1 VSGMTVEELTGV
13 RDGVTPPDERQPPGF
28 PEVVEAFNEIS
39 GAITEHVALDSLLHI
54 VALRICELLEVR
66 RCSVYLMDERTGL
79 FRGQVGHADR
89 NIDAAIK
96 GLTAGIEADGF
107 TREILTTK
115 RPVLIV
121 NAQSDPRPVRST
133 MLEWNV
139 LTMLGVPMVRK
150 GKVVGLLFL
159 DNEDAPHEYSES
171 EQQLC
176 GTFANLAAIAISHAQ
191 LTTELRSSLQTVER
205 QNKLLRTAAAIEDRF
220 SSLVLKGA
228 NLHEITEAVAE
239 LTGKP
244 TMVVDAGM
252 RPLAT
257 AGNDDGAGAVLDAL
271 LSRIR
276 HDAGLVQA
284 IAGVQSRRPS
294 VIDSAGGSK
303 LAKRMMAVSIMV
315 GQDAWGYLV
324 VVEQGGW
331 FNAHDRIV
339 IRRAGTIVA
348 LEMSA
353 ERRAAGAEMR
363 AQETLAR
370 DLIVG
375 TDDPSSLQRRA
386 HFHGLHLNSPHAVM
400 LFATAK
406 GHKPINPNRVFKAL
420 GATHPECNPLVVGV
434 EDGVAAV
441 IELAAPE
448 GENERSEEAKRIAAD
463 ALTALAARAAT
474 SVAISGVCDDPE
486 QYPACYREAQQVSRC
501 ISVFCP
507 PDSFRVLASADI
519 GAARLLLSGTSKE
532 DAERF
537 ARDTLG
543 ELLDPSMKDLLAT
556 LQIFF
561 SASRSVRRSAELLH
575 VHENT
580 IRYRLGRIR
589 EVTHL
594 DVGGNADDQLTL
606 QLGLLI
612 LRLVGRI
619 GDEELPIPGQAAAPE
634 DSSEAIRSSE

>member
-1 VSGMTVEELTGV
+1 MAVDELVGSPE
-13 RDGVTPPDERQPPGF
+13 GVTGGRRPAGF

-54 VALRICELLEVR
+54 VAMRICELLDVR
-66 RCSVYLMDERTGL
+66 RCSVYLRDERTGL

-139 LTMLGVPMVRK
+139 QTMLGVPMVRK
-150 GKVVGLLFL
+150 GQVVGLLFL
-159 DNEDAPHEYSES
+159 DNEDQPHDYSES
-171 EQQLC
+171 EQSLC

-191 LTTELRSSLQTVER
+191 LTSELRTSLQTVER
-205 QNKLLRTAAAIEDRF
+205 QNKLLRTAAAIEERLAT
-220 SSLVLKGA
+220 LVLKGA

-244 TMVVDAGM
+244 TMVIDAGM

-257 AGNDDGAGAVLDAL
+257 APNDDDGGAVLDRVLA
-271 LSRIR
+271 RMR
-276 HDAGLVQA
+276 HEPELAAMITKIEGRNA
-284 IAGVQSRRPS
+284 A
-294 VIDSAGGSK
+294 VIDAAGRTK
-303 LAKRMMAVSIMV
+303 LAKRMMAAPIMV
-315 GQDAWGYLV
+315 GNDAWGYLV
-324 VVEQGGW
+324 VIEQGGW

-339 IRRAGTIVA
+339 TRRAGTIVA

-353 ERRAAGAEMR
+353 ERRAADAEMR

-375 TDDPSSLQRRA
+375 TDDPASLLRRA
-386 HFHGLHLNSPHAVM
+386 NFHGLHLTAPHAVM
-400 LFATAK
+400 LFATGENRAPLPS
-406 GHKPINPNRVFKAL
+406 GRVFKAL
-420 GATHPECNPLVVGV
+420 QEHHPEANPLVVGV

-441 IELAAPE
+441 IELASHD
-448 GENERSEEAKRIAAD
+448 GEKGIDEAKSIAAD
-463 ALTALAARAAT
+463 ALTALGAKEVA
-474 SVAISGVCDDPE
+474 SVAISGICDE
-486 QYPACYREAQQVSRC
+486 ATQYPSSFREAQQVSRC

-507 PDSFRVLASADI
+507 PDAYRVLASADI

-543 ELLDPSMKDLLAT
+543 ELLDPGMEDLLAT
-556 LQIFF
+556 VQMFF
-561 SASRSVRRSAELLH
+561 AASRSVRRSAELLS

-594 DVGGNADDQLTL
+594 DVAADADDQLTL

-619 GDEELPIPGQAAAPE
+619 SDGDLVGAAQATAPE
-634 DSSEAIRSSE
+634 ESSESIRSSG

>member
-1 VSGMTVEELTGV
+1 MAVERIADAYDASGEAS
-13 RDGVTPPDERQPPGF
+13 PAAGF

-39 GAITEHVALDSLLHI
+39 GAITEHVALDSLLHV
-54 VALRICELLEVR
+54 VALRICELLDVR

-139 LTMLGVPMVRK
+139 QTMLGVPMVRK

-159 DNEDAPHEYSES
+159 DNEEEPHDYSEG

-176 GTFANLAAIAISHAQ
+176 STFANLAAIAISHAQ
-191 LTTELRSSLQTVER
+191 LTAQLRSSLETVER
-205 QNKLLRTAAAIEDRF
+205 QNTLLRTAAAIEDRLAT
-220 SSLVLKGA
+220 LVLKGA
-228 NLHEITEAVAE
+228 NLHEVTDAVAE

-244 TMVVDAGM
+244 TMVVDTGM
-252 RPLAT
+252 RPLAS
-257 AGNDDGAGAVLDAL
+257 AGNDSGGNAYLDQLLARMRRDGALAAE
-271 LSRIR
+271 
-276 HDAGLVQA
+276 
-284 IAGVQSRRPS
+284 IAKVEGRSPQ
-294 VIDSAGGSK
+294 VIDTAGGGK
-303 LAKRMMAVSIMV
+303 LPKRMIAMPVVV
-315 GQDAWGYLV
+315 GSDVWGYLV

-331 FNAHDRIV
+331 FNAQDRIV
-339 IRRAGTIVA
+339 ARRAGTIIA

-353 ERRAAGAEMR
+353 ERRAADAEMR

-375 TDDPSSLQRRA
+375 TDDPASLQRRA
-386 HFHGLHLNSPHAVM
+386 HFHGLHLNEPHVVM
-400 LFATAK
+400 LFA
-406 GHKPINPNRVFKAL
+406 GGERQKAL
-420 GATHPECNPLVVGV
+420 SSGRVLKALRATHPESNPLVVGV

-441 IELAAPE
+441 IELSGADAEPA
-448 GENERSEEAKRIAAD
+448 GIDEAKKIAAD
-463 ALTALAARAAT
+463 ALATLSPKGTA
-474 SVAISGVCDDPE
+474 SVAISGVCDEPG
-486 QYPACYREAQQVSRC
+486 QYPTSYREAQQVSRC

-519 GAARLLLSGTSKE
+519 GAARLLLSGTSKD

-543 ELLDPSMKDLLAT
+543 ELLDPGQEDLLAT
-556 LQIFF
+556 AQMFF
-561 SASRSVRRSAELLH
+561 AASRSVRRSAELLG

-580 IRYRLGRIR
+580 IRYRLGRIH
-589 EVTHL
+589 ELTHL
-594 DVGGNADDQLTL
+594 DVGADADDQLTL

-619 GDEELPIPGQAAAPE
+619 GADDLPTLVAQAQP
-634 DSSEAIRSSE
+634 DSPSES

>member
-1 VSGMTVEELTGV
+1 MAVDAIVAEH
-13 RDGVTPPDERQPPGF
+13 DAVTPGRRPAGF

-39 GAITEHVALDSLLHI
+39 GAITEHVALDALLHI
-54 VALRICELLEVR
+54 VAMRICELLDVR

-107 TREILTTK
+107 TREILSTK

-139 LTMLGVPMVRK
+139 QTMLGVPMVRK
-150 GKVVGLLFL
+150 GQVIGLLFL
-159 DNEDAPHEYSES
+159 DNEDEPHDYSEE
-171 EQQLC
+171 EQSLC

-191 LTTELRSSLQTVER
+191 LTAELRTSLQTVER
-205 QNKLLRTAAAIEDRF
+205 QNKLLRTAAAIEERLAT
-220 SSLVLKGA
+220 LVLKGA

-239 LTGKP
+239 LTRKP

-257 AGNDDGAGAVLDAL
+257 AGNDDEGGVVLDRL
-271 LSRIR
+271 LSRMR
-276 HDAGLVQA
+276 REPDLVASITKLQGRNPA
-284 IAGVQSRRPS
+284 
-294 VIDSAGGSK
+294 VIDAVGRHK
-303 LAKRMMAVSIMV
+303 VAKRMMAAPIVV
-315 GQDAWGYLV
+315 GTDAWGYLMLI
-324 VVEQGGW
+324 EHGGW

-339 IRRAGTIVA
+339 ARRAGTIVA

-353 ERRAAGAEMR
+353 ERRAADAEMR

-375 TDDPSSLQRRA
+375 TDDPASLLRRA
-386 HFHGLHLNSPHAVM
+386 HFHGLHLTAPHVVM
-400 LFATAK
+400 LFAT
-406 GHKPINPNRVFKAL
+406 GERQKPLSPNRVFKAL
-420 GATHPECNPLVVGV
+420 REAHPDRNPLVVGV
-434 EDGVAAV
+434 EEGVAAV
-441 IELAAPE
+441 IELASAE
-448 GENERSEEAKRIAAD
+448 GEADGIEEAKAIAAG
-463 ALTALAARAAT
+463 ALAALSAKGMT
-474 SVAISGVCDDPE
+474 SAAISGICNE
-486 QYPACYREAQQVSRC
+486 ATQYQSSFREAQQVSRC

-507 PDSFRVLASADI
+507 PDSYRVLASADI
-519 GAARLLLSGTSKE
+519 GAARLLLSGTSKD

-543 ELLDPSMKDLLAT
+543 ELLDPGMDDLLAT
-556 LQIFF
+556 VQMFF
-561 SASRSVRRSAELLH
+561 ATSRSVRRSAELLA

-580 IRYRLGRIR
+580 IRYRLGRIH
-589 EVTHL
+589 EITHL
-594 DVGGNADDQLTL
+594 DVAADADDQLTL
-606 QLGLLI
+606 QLALLI

-619 GDEELPIPGQAAAPE
+619 GDEELVGAAQAAAPE
-634 DSSEAIRSSE
+634 ESSESTRSAE

>member
-1 VSGMTVEELTGV
+1 MAVDELV
-13 RDGVTPPDERQPPGF
+13 KDDVTRQAAGF

-39 GAITEHVALDSLLHI
+39 GAITEHVALDTLLHI
-54 VALRICELLEVR
+54 VGKRICELLDVR

-139 LTMLGVPMVRK
+139 HSMLGVPMVRK

-159 DNEDAPHEYSES
+159 DNEDEPHSYSDE
-171 EQQLC
+171 EQSLC

-191 LTTELRSSLQTVER
+191 LTSELRASLQTVER
-205 QNKLLRTAAAIEDRF
+205 QNKLLRTAAAIEERLAT
-220 SSLVLKGA
+220 LVLKGA

-257 AGNDDGAGAVLDAL
+257 AGNDDGGATLDRV
-271 LSRIR
+271 LSRMRRDPDLVGAITKIQGR
-276 HDAGLVQA
+276 NPAMIDA
-284 IAGVQSRRPS
+284 AGR
-294 VIDSAGGSK
+294 DK
-303 LAKRMMAVSIMV
+303 LAKRMMAAPIMV
-315 GQDAWGYLV
+315 GSDAWGYLV
-324 VVEQGGW
+324 VIEQGGW

-339 IRRAGTIVA
+339 ARRAGTIIA

-353 ERRAAGAEMR
+353 ERRAADAEMR

-370 DLIVG
+370 DLIIG
-375 TDDPSSLQRRA
+375 TDDPASLLRRA
-386 HFHGLHLNSPHAVM
+386 HFHGLHLKAPHVVM
-400 LFATAK
+400 LFAT
-406 GHKPINPNRVFKAL
+406 GERQKPLNSNRVFNAL
-420 GATHPECNPLVVGV
+420 READPEHNPLVVGV

-441 IELAAPE
+441 IELSGAGNEAALI
-448 GENERSEEAKRIAAD
+448 EEAKAIAAD
-463 ALTALAARAAT
+463 ALAALAAKGVAT
-474 SVAISGVCDDPE
+474 VAISGICSE
-486 QYPACYREAQQVSRC
+486 TAQYPASFREAQQVSRC

-507 PDSFRVLASADI
+507 PDSYRVLSSADI

-532 DAERF
+532 EAERF

-543 ELLDPSMKDLLAT
+543 DLLEPEMKDLLAT
-556 LQIFF
+556 VQIFF
-561 SASRSVRRSAELLH
+561 AVSRSVRRSAELLD

-594 DVGGNADDQLTL
+594 DVAGDADDQLTL

-619 GDEELPIPGQAAAPE
+619 GDEGVVGMAQAAAPE
-634 DSSEAIRSSE
+634 EKSAEIRSSE

>member
-1 VSGMTVEELTGV
+1 MTVDELVDDEVTTG
-13 RDGVTPPDERQPPGF
+13 RQAVGF

-39 GAITEHVALDSLLHI
+39 GAISEHVALDALLHI
-54 VALRICELLEVR
+54 VAMRICELLDVR

-133 MLEWNV
+133 MLEWKV
-139 LTMLGVPMVRK
+139 QTMLGVPMVRK
-150 GKVVGLLFL
+150 GKVIGLLFL
-159 DNEDAPHEYSES
+159 DNEDQPHQYSEQ

-191 LTTELRSSLQTVER
+191 LTAELRSSLETVGR
-205 QNKLLRTAAAIEDRF
+205 QNKLLRMAAAIEDRF

-228 NLHEITEAVAE
+228 NLHEITDAVAE

-244 TMVVDAGM
+244 TVIVDAGM

-257 AGNDDGAGAVLDAL
+257 AGSGEVLDAL
-271 LSRIR
+271 LSRMR
-276 HDAGLVQA
+276 TDAGVVGA
-284 IAGVQSRRPS
+284 ITAVQSRRPS
-294 VIDSAGGSK
+294 VVDSAGGSK
-303 LAKRMMAVSIMV
+303 LAKRLMAASIMV
-315 GQDAWGYLV
+315 GSDAWGYLV
-324 VVEQGGW
+324 VVEHGGW

-339 IRRAGTIVA
+339 IRRAGTIIA

-353 ERRAAGAEMR
+353 ERRAADAEMR

-375 TDDPSSLQRRA
+375 TDDPASLVRRA
-386 HFHGLHLNSPHAVM
+386 HFHGLHLTAPHVVM
-400 LFATAK
+400 LFAAGPRQK
-406 GHKPINPNRVFKAL
+406 ALISGRVFKVL
-420 GATHPECNPLVVGV
+420 QEKFPERNPLVVGV

-441 IELAAPE
+441 IELPPGD
-448 GENERSEEAKRIAAD
+448 GEPAGIEVAKKIAAD
-463 ALTALAARAAT
+463 ALAGLGAKGAA
-474 SVAISGVCDDPE
+474 SVAISGICDDAS
-486 QYPACYREAQQVSRC
+486 QYPGSYREAVQVSRC

-507 PDSFRVLASADI
+507 PDSYRVLASSDV

-543 ELLDPSMKDLLAT
+543 ELLYPGMEDLLAT
-556 LQIFF
+556 VQMFF
-561 SASRSVRRSAELLH
+561 AASRSVRRSAELLH

-589 EVTHL
+589 EITHL
-594 DVGGNADDQLTL
+594 DVGGDADDQLTL

-612 LRLVGRI
+612 LRLVGKI
-619 GDEELPIPGQAAAPE
+619 GDEEIVEATSQAAEPE
-634 DSSEAIRSSE
+634 ASSASIRSEE

>member
-1 VSGMTVEELTGV
+1 MTVEELTGI

-39 GAITEHVALDSLLHI
+39 GAISEHVALDSLLHI

-139 LTMLGVPMVRK
+139 QAMLGVPMVRK

-159 DNEDAPHEYSES
+159 DNEDAPHEYSDS

-191 LTTELRSSLQTVER
+191 LTAELRSSLQTVER

-244 TMVVDAGM
+244 TVVLDAGM

-257 AGNDDGAGAVLDAL
+257 AGRADGAGAVLDAL

-276 HDAGLVQA
+276 HDASLVQA

-303 LAKRMMAVSIMV
+303 LAKRMMAASIMV

-353 ERRAAGAEMR
+353 ERRAADAEMR

-375 TDDPSSLQRRA
+375 TDDPASLQRRA
-386 HFHGLHLNSPHAVM
+386 HFHGLHLNSPHVVM
-400 LFATAK
+400 LFATAE
-406 GHKPINPNRVFKAL
+406 GHKPIASSRVFKAL
-420 GATHPECNPLVVGV
+420 GATHPEANPLVVGV

-441 IELAAPE
+441 IELSTPE
-448 GENERSEEAKRIAAD
+448 GDNERSEEAKRIAAE
-463 ALTALAARAAT
+463 ALTALAGRAAT
-474 SVAISGVCDDPE
+474 TVAISGVCDDAE
-486 QYPACYREAQQVSRC
+486 QYPGCYREAQQVSRC

-543 ELLDPSMKDLLAT
+543 ELVDPTMKDLLAT

-561 SASRSVRRSAELLH
+561 ATSRSVRRSAELLN

-594 DVGGNADDQLTL
+594 DVAANADDQLTL

-619 GDEELPIPGQAAAPE
+619 GDEGLPIPGQAAAPE
-634 DSSEAIRSSE
+634 ESSEAIRSSE

>member
-1 VSGMTVEELTGV
+1 MAVDELVGRSDKV
-13 RDGVTPPDERQPPGF
+13 KGGRRPAGF

-39 GAITEHVALDSLLHI
+39 GAITEHVALDALLHI
-54 VALRICELLEVR
+54 VAMRICELLDVR
-66 RCSVYLMDERTGL
+66 RCSVYLRDERTGL

-139 LTMLGVPMVRK
+139 QTMLGVPMVRK
-150 GKVVGLLFL
+150 GQVVGLLFL
-159 DNEDAPHEYSES
+159 DNEDQPHDYSEN
-171 EQQLC
+171 EQSLC

-191 LTTELRSSLQTVER
+191 LTSELRTSLQTVER
-205 QNKLLRTAAAIEDRF
+205 QNKLLRTAAAIEERLAT
-220 SSLVLKGA
+220 LVLKGA

-257 AGNDDGAGAVLDAL
+257 AGNDADGGAVLDRVLA
-271 LSRIR
+271 RMR
-276 HDAGLVQA
+276 HEPDL
-284 IAGVQSRRPS
+284 AGVITKIQGRNPA
-294 VIDSAGGSK
+294 VIDAAGRTK
-303 LAKRMMAVSIMV
+303 LAKRMMAAPIMV
-315 GQDAWGYLV
+315 GSDAWGYLV
-324 VVEQGGW
+324 VIEQGGW

-339 IRRAGTIVA
+339 ARRAGTIVA

-353 ERRAAGAEMR
+353 ERRAADAEMR

-375 TDDPSSLQRRA
+375 TDDPASLLRRA
-386 HFHGLHLNSPHAVM
+386 HFHGLHLTAPHAVM
-400 LFATAK
+400 LFATGEKRAPLPS
-406 GHKPINPNRVFKAL
+406 GRVFKAL
-420 GATHPECNPLVVGV
+420 QENHPEANPLVVGV

-441 IELAAPE
+441 IELASRD
-448 GENERSEEAKRIAAD
+448 GEKGIDEAKAIAAD
-463 ALTALAARAAT
+463 ALTALGAKEVA
-474 SVAISGVCDDPE
+474 SVAISGICDE
-486 QYPACYREAQQVSRC
+486 ATQYPSSFREAQQVSRC

-507 PDSFRVLASADI
+507 PDAYRVLASADI

-543 ELLDPSMKDLLAT
+543 ELLDPGMEDLLST
-556 LQIFF
+556 VQMFF
-561 SASRSVRRSAELLH
+561 AASRSVRRSAELLD

-589 EVTHL
+589 EITHL
-594 DVGGNADDQLTL
+594 DVAADADDQLTL

-619 GDEELPIPGQAAAPE
+619 SDGDQVGVAQATAPSA
-634 DSSEAIRSSE
+634 SSEPIRSSG

>member
-1 VSGMTVEELTGV
+1 MTVEELTGI

-39 GAITEHVALDSLLHI
+39 GAISEHVALDSLLHI

-139 LTMLGVPMVRK
+139 QTMLGVPMVRK

-191 LTTELRSSLQTVER
+191 LTAELRSSLQTVER

-244 TMVVDAGM
+244 TVVVDAGM

-257 AGNDDGAGAVLDAL
+257 AGNDDGAGVVLDAL

-303 LAKRMMAVSIMV
+303 LAKRMMAASIMV

-353 ERRAAGAEMR
+353 ERRAADAEMR

-375 TDDPSSLQRRA
+375 TDDPASLQRRA
-386 HFHGLHLNSPHAVM
+386 HFHGLHLNSPHVVM
-400 LFATAK
+400 LFATAE
-406 GHKPINPNRVFKAL
+406 GHKPIDSNRVFKAL

-441 IELAAPE
+441 IELSAPE
-448 GENERSEEAKRIAAD
+448 GDNERSEEAKKIAAD

-474 SVAISGVCDDPE
+474 SVAISGVCDEAE
-486 QYPACYREAQQVSRC
+486 QYPGCYREAQQVSRC

-543 ELLDPSMKDLLAT
+543 ELVDPGMKDLLAT

-561 SASRSVRRSAELLH
+561 SASRSVRRSAELLN

-594 DVGGNADDQLTL
+594 DVARQ
-606 QLGLLI
+606 
-612 LRLVGRI
+612 RR
-619 GDEELPIPGQAAAPE
+619 
-634 DSSEAIRSSE
+634 

>member
-1 VSGMTVEELTGV
+1 MAVDELAGDRTATGG
-13 RDGVTPPDERQPPGF
+13 RKPPGF

-39 GAITEHVALDSLLHI
+39 GAITEHIALDALLHI
-54 VALRICELLEVR
+54 VATRICELLDVR

-107 TREILTTK
+107 TREILSTK

-139 LTMLGVPMVRK
+139 QTMLGVPMVRK
-150 GKVVGLLFL
+150 GQVVGLLFL
-159 DNEDAPHEYSES
+159 DNEDEPHEYSED
-171 EQQLC
+171 EQSLC

-191 LTTELRSSLQTVER
+191 LTAELRSSLQTVER
-205 QNKLLRTAAAIEDRF
+205 QNKLLRTAAAIEDRLAT
-220 SSLVLKGA
+220 LVLKGA

-239 LTGKP
+239 LTHKP

-257 AGNDDGAGAVLDAL
+257 AGSEDGGGAVLDQL
-271 LSRIR
+271 LTRIR
-276 HDAGLVQA
+276 HDPELVGA
-284 IAGVQSRRPS
+284 ITGVQGRRPA
-294 VIDSAGGSK
+294 VIDSSGSTK
-303 LAKRMMAVSIMV
+303 LAKRMMAMPIVV
-315 GQDAWGYLV
+315 GSDAWGYLV
-324 VVEQGGW
+324 VIEQGGW

-339 IRRAGTIVA
+339 ARRAGTIVA

-353 ERRAAGAEMR
+353 ERRAADAEMR

-375 TDDPSSLQRRA
+375 TDDPASLVRRA
-386 HFHGLHLNSPHAVM
+386 HFHGLHLTAPHVVM
-400 LFATAK
+400 LFAT
-406 GHKPINPNRVFKAL
+406 GERHKPLGPNRVFKAL
-420 GATHPECNPLVVGV
+420 KEAYPDRNPLVVGV

-441 IELAAPE
+441 IELASGD
-448 GENERSEEAKRIAAD
+448 GEPDGIEEAKRIAAD
-463 ALTALAARAAT
+463 ALAQLAAKGVA
-474 SVAISGVCDDPE
+474 SVAISGICDE
-486 QYPACYREAQQVSRC
+486 AAQYPSSFREAQQVSRC

-507 PDSFRVLASADI
+507 PDSYRVLAGADI

-543 ELLDPSMKDLLAT
+543 ELLDPGMEDLLAT
-556 LQIFF
+556 VQMFF
-561 SASRSVRRSAELLH
+561 AASRSVRRSAELLH

-580 IRYRLGRIR
+580 IRYRLGRIH
-589 EVTHL
+589 EITHL
-594 DVGGNADDQLTL
+594 DVAADADDQLTL

-619 GDEELPIPGQAAAPE
+619 GDEGLVGAAQAAAPE
-634 DSSEAIRSSE
+634 ENSDSIRAAG

>member
-1 VSGMTVEELTGV
+1 MAVDERVGD
-13 RDGVTPPDERQPPGF
+13 RDGVTQGRRPAGF
-28 PEVVEAFNEIS
+28 PEVVDAFNEIS
-39 GAITEHVALDSLLHI
+39 GAITEHFVLDSLLHI
-54 VALRICELLEVR
+54 VAMRICELLDVR

-107 TREILTTK
+107 TREILSTK

-139 LTMLGVPMVRK
+139 QTMLGVPMVRK
-150 GKVVGLLFL
+150 GQVVGLLFL
-159 DNEDAPHEYSES
+159 DNEDEPHDYSEE
-171 EQQLC
+171 EQSLC

-191 LTTELRSSLQTVER
+191 LTSELRTSLQTVER
-205 QNKLLRTAAAIEDRF
+205 QNKLLRTAAAIEERLAT
-220 SSLVLKGA
+220 LVLKGA

-257 AGNDDGAGAVLDAL
+257 AGNDDEGGAVLDRL
-271 LSRIR
+271 LHRMRQEPELAVSITKIQGRGP
-276 HDAGLVQA
+276 A
-284 IAGVQSRRPS
+284 
-294 VIDSAGGSK
+294 VIDAAGGSK
-303 LAKRMMAVSIMV
+303 LAKRMLAAPITV
-315 GQDAWGYLV
+315 GNDAWGYLV
-324 VVEQGGW
+324 VIEHGGW

-339 IRRAGTIVA
+339 SRRAGTIVA

-353 ERRAAGAEMR
+353 ERRAADAEMR

-375 TDDPSSLQRRA
+375 TDDPASLLRRA
-386 HFHGLHLNSPHAVM
+386 HFHGLHLTAPHVVM
-400 LFATAK
+400 LFATAERQ
-406 GHKPINPNRVFKAL
+406 KPLAPNRVFKAL
-420 GATHPECNPLVVGV
+420 QESHPERNPLVVGV
-434 EDGVAAV
+434 EEGVAAV
-441 IELAAPE
+441 IELAGE
-448 GENERSEEAKRIAAD
+448 GEADGIEEAKAIAAD
-463 ALTALAARAAT
+463 ALAT
-474 SVAISGVCDDPE
+474 LSAKGMASAAISGICDE
-486 QYPACYREAQQVSRC
+486 ATQYPSSFREAQQVSRC

-507 PDSFRVLASADI
+507 PDSYRVLASADI
-519 GAARLLLSGTSKE
+519 GAARLLLSGTSKD

-543 ELLDPSMKDLLAT
+543 ELLDPGLEDLLAT
-556 LQIFF
+556 VQMFF
-561 SASRSVRRSAELLH
+561 ATSRSVRRSAELLA

-580 IRYRLGRIR
+580 IRYRLGRIH
-589 EVTHL
+589 EITHL
-594 DVGGNADDQLTL
+594 DVAADADDQLTL
-606 QLGLLI
+606 QLALLI

-619 GDEELPIPGQAAAPE
+619 GDEELVDLAQATAPAE
-634 DSSEAIRSSE
+634 SRDSTRSAE

>member
-1 VSGMTVEELTGV
+1 MTVEELSGV

-139 LTMLGVPMVRK
+139 QTMLGVPMVRK
-150 GKVVGLLFL
+150 GQVVGLLFL

-191 LTTELRSSLQTVER
+191 LTAELRASLQTVGR

-244 TMVVDAGM
+244 TVVLDAGM

-257 AGNDDGAGAVLDAL
+257 AGNDDGAGVVLDAL

-284 IAGVQSRRPS
+284 IAAVQSRRPS
-294 VIDSAGGSK
+294 VIDSAGGGK

-353 ERRAAGAEMR
+353 ERRAADAELR

-375 TDDPSSLQRRA
+375 TDDPASLQRRA
-386 HFHGLHLNSPHAVM
+386 HFHGLHLNSPHVVM
-400 LFATAK
+400 LFATAD
-406 GHKPINPNRVFKAL
+406 GHKPINSNRVFKAL
-420 GATHPECNPLVVGV
+420 GATHPESNPLVVGV
-434 EDGVAAV
+434 EEGVAAV
-441 IELAAPE
+441 IELSAPE
-448 GENERSEEAKRIAAD
+448 GEIERSEEAKRIAAD

-474 SVAISGVCDDPE
+474 SVAISGVCDDAE
-486 QYPACYREAQQVSRC
+486 QYPGSYREAQQVSRC

-543 ELLDPSMKDLLAT
+543 ELLDPTMKDLLAT

-561 SASRSVRRSAELLH
+561 SASRSVRRSAELLD

>member
-1 VSGMTVEELTGV
+1 MAVDELV
-13 RDGVTPPDERQPPGF
+13 DRDDDALQAAGF

-39 GAITEHVALDSLLHI
+39 GAITEHVALDTLLHI
-54 VALRICELLEVR
+54 VGKRICELLGVR

-133 MLEWNV
+133 MLEWQV
-139 LTMLGVPMVRK
+139 QTMLGVPMVRK

-159 DNEDAPHEYSES
+159 DNEDQPHEYSEG
-171 EQQLC
+171 EQSLC

-191 LTTELRSSLQTVER
+191 LTAELRSSLQTVER
-205 QNKLLRTAAAIEDRF
+205 QNKLLRTAAAIEERLAT
-220 SSLVLKGA
+220 LVLKGA

-244 TMVVDAGM
+244 TMVVDSGM

-257 AGNDDGAGAVLDAL
+257 AGNDADGGAVLDRL
-271 LSRIR
+271 LTRMR
-276 HDAGLVQA
+276 HDPDLVASITKIQGRNVA
-284 IAGVQSRRPS
+284 
-294 VIDSAGGSK
+294 VIDAAGRTK
-303 LAKRMMAVSIMV
+303 LAKRMMAAPILV
-315 GQDAWGYLV
+315 GNDAWGYLV
-324 VVEQGGW
+324 VIEQGGW

-339 IRRAGTIVA
+339 TRRAGTIVA

-353 ERRAAGAEMR
+353 ERRAADAEMR

-375 TDDPSSLQRRA
+375 TDDPASLLRRA
-386 HFHGLHLNSPHAVM
+386 NFHGLHLTAPHVVM
-400 LFATAK
+400 LFAT
-406 GHKPINPNRVFKAL
+406 GTRQKPISPNRVFKAL
-420 GATHPECNPLVVGV
+420 QSAHPERTPLVVGV

-441 IELAAPE
+441 IELSGG
-448 GENERSEEAKRIAAD
+448 GEADGVEEAKKIAAD
-463 ALTALAARAAT
+463 TLAALSAKGVA
-474 SVAISGVCDDPE
+474 SAAISGICDE
-486 QYPACYREAQQVSRC
+486 ATQYPSSFREAQQVSRC

-507 PDSFRVLASADI
+507 PDTYRVLASADI
-519 GAARLLLSGTSKE
+519 GAARLLLSGTSKD

-543 ELLDPSMKDLLAT
+543 ELLDPGMEDLLAT
-556 LQIFF
+556 VQMFF
-561 SASRSVRRSAELLH
+561 AASRSVRRSAELLA

-580 IRYRLGRIR
+580 IRYRLGRIH
-589 EVTHL
+589 EITNL
-594 DVGGNADDQLTL
+594 DVAADADDQLTL

-619 GDEELPIPGQAAAPE
+619 GDEGLVGAAQAAAPE
-634 DSSEAIRSSE
+634 ASSDSIRADE

>member
-1 VSGMTVEELTGV
+1 MAVDELVGE
-13 RDGVTPPDERQPPGF
+13 RDDVTLGRQAAGF

-39 GAITEHVALDSLLHI
+39 GAITEHVALDELLH
-54 VALRICELLEVR
+54 VVGKRICELLDVR

-133 MLEWNV
+133 MLEWKV
-139 LTMLGVPMVRK
+139 QTMLGVPMVRK

-159 DNEDAPHEYSES
+159 DNEDKPHEYSEN
-171 EQQLC
+171 EQSLC

-191 LTTELRSSLQTVER
+191 LTAELRSSLQTVER
-205 QNKLLRTAAAIEDRF
+205 QNKLLRTAAAIEERLAT
-220 SSLVLKGA
+220 LVLKGA

-257 AGNDDGAGAVLDAL
+257 AGNDDDGGVVLDRL
-271 LSRIR
+271 LSRMR
-276 HDAGLVQA
+276 HDPDLVA
-284 IAGVQSRRPS
+284 AVTKIEGRSPA
-294 VIDSAGGSK
+294 VIDAAGRQK
-303 LAKRMMAVSIMV
+303 LAKRMMAAPIIV
-315 GQDAWGYLV
+315 GSDAWGYLMV
-324 VVEQGGW
+324 IEQGGW

-339 IRRAGTIVA
+339 ARRAGTIVA

-353 ERRAAGAEMR
+353 ERRAADAEMR

-375 TDDPSSLQRRA
+375 TDDPASLLRRA
-386 HFHGLHLNSPHAVM
+386 HFHGLHLTAPHVVM
-400 LFATAK
+400 LFAT
-406 GHKPINPNRVFKAL
+406 GEHRKPLASNRVFKAL
-420 GATHPECNPLVVGV
+420 QETHPERNPLVVGV

-441 IELAAPE
+441 IELSKSD
-448 GENERSEEAKRIAAD
+448 GEADGIEEAKKIAAD
-463 ALTALAARAAT
+463 ALAALSAKGVA
-474 SVAISGVCDDPE
+474 SVAVSGICAE
-486 QYPACYREAQQVSRC
+486 ASQYPASFREAQQVSRC

-507 PDSFRVLASADI
+507 PDAYRVLASADI

-543 ELLDPSMKDLLAT
+543 ELLDPGMEDLLAT
-556 LQIFF
+556 VQMFF
-561 SASRSVRRSAELLH
+561 AASRSVRRSAELLD

-580 IRYRLGRIR
+580 IRYRLGRIH
-589 EVTHL
+589 EITHL
-594 DVGGNADDQLTL
+594 DVAADADDQLTL

-619 GDEELPIPGQAAAPE
+619 GDEGLVGAAQAAAPE
-634 DSSEAIRSSE
+634 ENSDSTRAAE

>member
-1 VSGMTVEELTGV
+1 MAVDELVGDLGMTPGHKT
-13 RDGVTPPDERQPPGF
+13 PGF

-39 GAITEHVALDSLLHI
+39 GAITEHIALDSLLHI
-54 VALRICELLEVR
+54 VGKRICELLDVR

-139 LTMLGVPMVRK
+139 QTMLGVPMVRK
-150 GKVVGLLFL
+150 GQVVGLLFL
-159 DNEDAPHEYSES
+159 DNEDEPHEYSEE
-171 EQQLC
+171 EQSLC

-191 LTTELRSSLQTVER
+191 LTSELRSSLQTVER
-205 QNKLLRTAAAIEDRF
+205 QNKLLRTAAAIEERLAT
-220 SSLVLKGA
+220 LVLKGA

-257 AGNDDGAGAVLDAL
+257 AGNDDEGGAVLDRL
-271 LSRIR
+271 LGRMR
-276 HDAGLVQA
+276 HEPDLVASITKIQGRSPA
-284 IAGVQSRRPS
+284 
-294 VIDSAGGSK
+294 VIDSAAGSK
-303 LAKRMMAVSIMV
+303 LAKRMLAAPIMV
-315 GQDAWGYLV
+315 GNDAWGYLV
-324 VVEQGGW
+324 VIEHGGW

-339 IRRAGTIVA
+339 TRRAGTIVA

-353 ERRAAGAEMR
+353 ERRAADAEMR

-375 TDDPSSLQRRA
+375 TDDPASLLRRA
-386 HFHGLHLNSPHAVM
+386 HFHGLHLTAPHVVM
-400 LFATAK
+400 LFAT
-406 GHKPINPNRVFKAL
+406 GERQKPLSPNRVFKAL
-420 GATHPECNPLVVGV
+420 QEAHPERNPLVVGV
-434 EDGVAAV
+434 EEGVAAV
-441 IELAAPE
+441 IELAGD
-448 GENERSEEAKRIAAD
+448 GEADGIEEAKAIAAD
-463 ALTALAARAAT
+463 ALAALSAKGMT
-474 SVAISGVCDDPE
+474 SAAISGICDE
-486 QYPACYREAQQVSRC
+486 ASQYPSSFREAQQVSRC

-507 PDSFRVLASADI
+507 PDSYRVLASADI

-543 ELLDPSMKDLLAT
+543 ELLDPGLEDLLAT
-556 LQIFF
+556 VQMFF
-561 SASRSVRRSAELLH
+561 ATSRSVRRSAELLA

-580 IRYRLGRIR
+580 IRYRLGRIH
-589 EVTHL
+589 EITHL
-594 DVGGNADDQLTL
+594 DVAADADDQLTL
-606 QLGLLI
+606 QLALLI

-619 GDEELPIPGQAAAPE
+619 GDEELVDAAQAAAPE
-634 DSSEAIRSSE
+634 ASSESTAAAE

>member
-1 VSGMTVEELTGV
+1 MTVDELTG
-13 RDGVTPPDERQPPGF
+13 TQDEMTRVKGRLEPGF

-39 GAITEHVALDSLLHI
+39 GAISEHVALDALLHI
-54 VALRICELLEVR
+54 VAMRICDLLDVR

-133 MLEWNV
+133 MLEWKV
-139 LTMLGVPMVRK
+139 QTMLGVPMVRK
-150 GKVVGLLFL
+150 GKVIGLLFL
-159 DNEDAPHEYSES
+159 DNEDAPHQYSEQ

-191 LTTELRSSLQTVER
+191 LTAELRSSLKTVGR
-205 QNKLLRTAAAIEDRF
+205 QNKLLRMAAAIEDRF

-244 TMVVDAGM
+244 TVIVDAGM

-257 AGNDDGAGAVLDAL
+257 AGSGEVLDAL
-271 LSRIR
+271 LTRIR
-276 HDAGLVQA
+276 TDAGVVGA
-284 IAGVQSRRPS
+284 ITAVQSRRPS
-294 VIDSAGGSK
+294 VVDSAGGSK
-303 LAKRMMAVSIMV
+303 LAKRMMAASIMV
-315 GQDAWGYLV
+315 GNDAWGYLV
-324 VVEQGGW
+324 VVEHGGW
-331 FNAHDRIV
+331 FNAQDRIV

-353 ERRAAGAEMR
+353 ERRAADAEMR

-375 TDDPSSLQRRA
+375 TDDPASLQRRA
-386 HFHGLHLNSPHAVM
+386 HFHGLHLNAPHVVM
-400 LFATAK
+400 LFATAE
-406 GHKPINPNRVFKAL
+406 GQKPINSNRVFKEL

-434 EDGVAAV
+434 ESGVAAV
-441 IELAAPE
+441 IELTAQG
-448 GENERSEEAKRIAAD
+448 GESERAEEAKKIAAD
-463 ALTALAARAAT
+463 TLAALGARAAT
-474 SVAISGVCDDPE
+474 SVAISGVCDEAE
-486 QYPACYREAQQVSRC
+486 QYPGGYREAQQVSRC
-501 ISVFCP
+501 ISIFCP
-507 PDSFRVLASADI
+507 PGSFRVLASADI
-519 GAARLLLSGTSKE
+519 GAARLLLSGTSKD

-556 LQIFF
+556 LQVFF
-561 SASRSVRRSAELLH
+561 SASRSVRRSAELLD

-594 DVGGNADDQLTL
+594 DVAGNADHQLTL

-619 GDEELPIPGQAAAPE
+619 GDEGLPLPDQEAAAPE
-634 DSSEAIRSSE
+634 ETSEAIRSSE

>member
-1 VSGMTVEELTGV
+1 MAVEELTTAG
-13 RDGVTPPDERQPPGF
+13 DGVMADGKDLFQPGF

-39 GAITEHVALDSLLHI
+39 GAITEHVALDTLLHV
-54 VALRICELLEVR
+54 VALRICDLLDVG

-115 RPVLIV
+115 QPVLIV

-133 MLEWNV
+133 MLEWDV
-139 LTMLGVPMVRK
+139 HTMLGVPMVRK
-150 GKVVGLLFL
+150 GEVIGLLFL
-159 DNEDAPHEYSES
+159 DNEDQPHEYSE
-171 EQQLC
+171 QQQSLC

-191 LTTELRSSLQTVER
+191 LTAELRSSLETVER
-205 QNKLLRTAAAIEDRF
+205 QNSLLRTAAAIEDRLAT
-220 SSLVLKGA
+220 LVLKGA
-228 NLHEITEAVAE
+228 NLHEITAAVAE

-244 TMVVDAGM
+244 TMVVDTGM
-252 RPLAT
+252 RPLASV
-257 AGNDDGAGAVLDAL
+257 GNDPSGDAVLDQLLARMRRDGAL
-271 LSRIR
+271 AATITRLEGRSP
-276 HDAGLVQA
+276 AM
-284 IAGVQSRRPS
+284 
-294 VIDSAGGSK
+294 IDSAGGAK
-303 LAKRMMAVSIMV
+303 LNKRIMAAPIAV
-315 GQDAWGYLV
+315 GSDAWGYLV
-324 VVEQGGW
+324 VLEHGGW

-339 IRRAGTIVA
+339 ARRAGTIIA

-353 ERRAAGAEMR
+353 ERRAADAEMR

-370 DLIVG
+370 DLIIG
-375 TDDPSSLQRRA
+375 TDDAASLLRRA
-386 HFHGLHLNSPHAVM
+386 NFHGLHLSEAHAVM
-400 LFATAK
+400 LFATPEK
-406 GHKPINPNRVFKAL
+406 QKPLRPGRIFKVLRAVR
-420 GATHPECNPLVVGV
+420 PDSSPLVAGV

-441 IELAAPE
+441 IDLTEAESESA
-448 GENERSEEAKRIAAD
+448 RIEEAKQIATSVLEGLSLRGSA
-463 ALTALAARAAT
+463 
-474 SVAISGVCDDPE
+474 SVAISGICDE
-486 QYPACYREAQQVSRC
+486 VAQYPSSYREAQQVSRC

-519 GAARLLLSGTSKE
+519 GAARLLLSGTSKD

-543 ELLDPSMKDLLAT
+543 ELLDPGMEDLLAT
-556 LQIFF
+556 VQMYF
-561 SASRSVRRSAELLH
+561 ACSRSVRRSAELLG

-594 DVGGNADDQLTL
+594 DVGTDADDQLTL

-619 GDEELPIPGQAAAPE
+619 GDETLEAVVPTAELAPPPSQ
-634 DSSEAIRSSE
+634 DPA

>member
-1 VSGMTVEELTGV
+1 MAVDELIDGREDVSAGA
-13 RDGVTPPDERQPPGF
+13 RQPAGF
-28 PEVVEAFNEIS
+28 PEVVEAFNEVS
-39 GAITEHVALDSLLHI
+39 GAITEHVALDELLHI
-54 VALRICELLEVR
+54 VAMRICELLDVR
-66 RCSVYLMDERTGL
+66 RCSVYLMDDRTGL

-139 LTMLGVPMVRK
+139 QTMLGVPMVRK
-150 GKVVGLLFL
+150 GKVVGLIFL
-159 DNEDAPHEYSES
+159 DNEEEPHQYSES
-171 EQQLC
+171 EQSLC

-191 LTTELRSSLQTVER
+191 LTAELRSSLQTVER
-205 QNKLLRTAAAIEDRF
+205 QNKLLRTAAAIEDRLAT
-220 SSLVLKGA
+220 LVLKGA

-257 AGNDDGAGAVLDAL
+257 AGTDGEGGAVLDRVL
-271 LSRIR
+271 TRIR
-276 HDAGLVQA
+276 HDAELVAA
-284 IAGVQSRRPS
+284 ITGIQGRRPA
-294 VIDSAGGSK
+294 VIDSAGGGK
-303 LAKRMMAVSIMV
+303 LPKRMMGMPIMV
-315 GQDAWGYLV
+315 GSDAWGYLV
-324 VVEQGGW
+324 VIEQGGW

-339 IRRAGTIVA
+339 ARRAGTIVA

-353 ERRAAGAEMR
+353 ERRAADAEMR

-375 TDDPSSLQRRA
+375 TDDPASLLRRA
-386 HFHGLHLNSPHAVM
+386 NFHGLHLTAPHVVM
-400 LFATAK
+400 LFATGERQKALSS
-406 GHKPINPNRVFKAL
+406 NRVLKVL
-420 GATHPECNPLVVGV
+420 GAVHPERTPLVVGV

-441 IELAAPE
+441 VELAPAE
-448 GENERSEEAKRIAAD
+448 GESAGIGEAKRIAAA
-463 ALTALAARAAT
+463 ALEALAAKGAA
-474 SVAISGVCDDPE
+474 SVAISGICDE
-486 QYPACYREAQQVSRC
+486 AAQYPGSYREAQQVSRC

-507 PDSFRVLASADI
+507 PDSYRVLASADI

-543 ELLDPSMKDLLAT
+543 ELLDPGMEDLLAT
-556 LQIFF
+556 MQMFF
-561 SASRSVRRSAELLH
+561 AASRSVRRSAELLA

-594 DVGGNADDQLTL
+594 DVAGDADDQLTL

-619 GDEELPIPGQAAAPE
+619 GDQELAEATQAAAAPE
-634 DSSEAIRSSE
+634 ASSASIRAAE

>member
-1 VSGMTVEELTGV
+1 MTVEELTEARAQATQTSGRPV
-13 RDGVTPPDERQPPGF
+13 PGF

-39 GAITEHVALDSLLHI
+39 GAISEHVALDALLHI
-54 VALRICELLEVR
+54 VALRICELLTVR

-133 MLEWNV
+133 MLEWGV
-139 LTMLGVPMVRK
+139 QTMLGVPMVRK

-159 DNEDAPHEYSES
+159 DNEEAPHEYSEG

-176 GTFANLAAIAISHAQ
+176 GTFANLSAIAISHAQ
-191 LTTELRSSLQTVER
+191 LTAELRSSLQTVER

-220 SSLVLKGA
+220 SSLVLNGA

-244 TMVVDAGM
+244 AVVVDVGM

-257 AGNDDGAGAVLDAL
+257 AVNDEGAGAVLDAL

-276 HDAGLVQA
+276 HDPGLGQA
-284 IAGVQSRRPS
+284 ISAVQSRRPS

-303 LAKRMMAVSIMV
+303 LAKRMMAASIMV
-315 GQDAWGYLV
+315 GKDAWGYLV

-353 ERRAAGAEMR
+353 ERRAADAEMR

-375 TDDPSSLQRRA
+375 TDDPASLQRRA
-386 HFHGLHLNSPHAVM
+386 HFHGLHLNSPHVAM
-400 LFATAK
+400 LFATPE
-406 GHKPINPNRVFKAL
+406 GQKPINTNRVFKAL
-420 GATHPECNPLVVGV
+420 RTTHPESNPLVVGV

-441 IELAAPE
+441 IELSGA
-448 GENERSEEAKRIAAD
+448 GGDSERAEEAKGIAAD
-463 ALTALAARAAT
+463 ALTALGGRAAT
-474 SVAISGVCDDPE
+474 SVAISGVCDEAE
-486 QYPACYREAQQVSRC
+486 QYPGCYREAQQVSRC

-543 ELLDPSMKDLLAT
+543 ELLDQGMKDLLAT
-556 LQIFF
+556 LQVFF
-561 SASRSVRRSAELLH
+561 AASRSVRRSAELLD

-594 DVGGNADDQLTL
+594 DVAGNADDQLTL

-619 GDEELPIPGQAAAPE
+619 GDEGLPIPDQEAAAPE
-634 DSSEAIRSSE
+634 ESSDSIRSSG

>member
-1 VSGMTVEELTGV
+1 MAVDAIVAEHDVVTSG
-13 RDGVTPPDERQPPGF
+13 RRPAGF

-39 GAITEHVALDSLLHI
+39 GAITEHVAIDSLLHI
-54 VALRICELLEVR
+54 VALRICELLDVR

-107 TREILTTK
+107 TREILSTK

-139 LTMLGVPMVRK
+139 QTMLGVPMVRK
-150 GKVVGLLFL
+150 GQVVGLLFL
-159 DNEDAPHEYSES
+159 DNEDAPHDYSEE
-171 EQQLC
+171 EQSLC

-191 LTTELRSSLQTVER
+191 LTSELRASLQTVER
-205 QNKLLRTAAAIEDRF
+205 QNKLLRTAAAIEERLAT
-220 SSLVLKGA
+220 LVLKGA

-239 LTGKP
+239 LTRKP

-257 AGNDDGAGAVLDAL
+257 AGNDDEGGVVLDRL
-271 LSRIR
+271 LSRMR
-276 HDAGLVQA
+276 REPELVASITKIQGRNA
-284 IAGVQSRRPS
+284 A
-294 VIDSAGGSK
+294 VIDAVGHHK
-303 LAKRMMAVSIMV
+303 VAKRMMAAPILV
-315 GQDAWGYLV
+315 GSDAWGYLMV
-324 VVEQGGW
+324 IEHGGW

-339 IRRAGTIVA
+339 TRRAGTIVA

-353 ERRAAGAEMR
+353 ERRAADAEMR

-375 TDDPSSLQRRA
+375 TDDPASLLRRA
-386 HFHGLHLNSPHAVM
+386 HFHGLHLNAPHVVT
-400 LFATAK
+400 LFATGARQ
-406 GHKPINPNRVFKAL
+406 KPLSPNRVFKAL
-420 GATHPECNPLVVGV
+420 LEAHPESNPLVVGV
-434 EDGVAAV
+434 EEGVAAV
-441 IELAAPE
+441 IELASAE
-448 GENERSEEAKRIAAD
+448 GEADGIEEAKTIAAD
-463 ALTALAARAAT
+463 ALAALSAKGMT
-474 SVAISGVCDDPE
+474 SAAISGICDE
-486 QYPACYREAQQVSRC
+486 AGQYQSSFREAQQVSRC

-507 PDSFRVLASADI
+507 PDTYRVLAGADI
-519 GAARLLLSGTSKE
+519 GAARLLLSGTSKD

-543 ELLDPSMKDLLAT
+543 ELLDPGMEDLLAT
-556 LQIFF
+556 VQMFF
-561 SASRSVRRSAELLH
+561 ATSRSVRRSAELLA

-580 IRYRLGRIR
+580 IRYRLGRIH
-589 EVTHL
+589 EITHL
-594 DVGGNADDQLTL
+594 DVAADADDQLTL
-606 QLGLLI
+606 QLALLI

-619 GDEELPIPGQAAAPE
+619 GDEELVGAAQAAEAKG
-634 DSSEAIRSSE
+634 SEGE

>member
-1 VSGMTVEELTGV
+1 MAARGPTTA
-13 RDGVTPPDERQPPGF
+13 GF

-39 GAITEHVALDSLLHI
+39 GAITEHVALDALLHI
-54 VALRICELLEVR
+54 VALRICDLLDVR

-96 GLTAGIEADGF
+96 SLTAGIEADGF

-121 NAQSDPRPVRST
+121 NAQSDPRPVHST

-139 LTMLGVPMVRK
+139 QTMLGVPMVRD
-150 GKVVGLLFL
+150 GRVVGLLFL
-159 DNEDAPHEYSES
+159 DNEDQPHEYSAG

-191 LTTELRSSLQTVER
+191 LTTELRSSLKTVER
-205 QNKLLRTAAAIEDRF
+205 QNRLLRTAAAIEDRL
-220 SSLVLKGA
+220 SNLVLKGA
-228 NLHEITEAVAE
+228 NLHEITRAVAE
-239 LTGKP
+239 LTNKP
-244 TMVVDAGM
+244 TVVMDAGM

-257 AGNDDGAGAVLDAL
+257 AGIADDGGVLDAL
-271 LSRIR
+271 LSRLR
-276 HDAGLVQA
+276 HDADL
-284 IAGVQSRRPS
+284 AGSVTELESRKPA
-294 VIDSAGGSK
+294 VIDAAGGSK
-303 LAKRMMAVSIMV
+303 LAKRIMAAAVMV
-315 GQDAWGYLV
+315 GTDAWGYLA

-331 FNAHDRIV
+331 FNAQDRIV
-339 IRRAGTIVA
+339 LRRAGTIIA

-353 ERRAAGAEMR
+353 ERRAADAEMR

-375 TDDPSSLQRRA
+375 TDDPASLQRRA
-386 HFHGLHLNSPHAVM
+386 HFHGLHLNAPHVVM
-400 LFATAK
+400 LFAS
-406 GHKPINPNRVFKAL
+406 GEGRKPPNANRVFKAL
-420 GATHPECNPLVVGV
+420 SATHPECNPLAVGI

-441 IELAAPE
+441 IELGATE
-448 GENERSEEAKRIAAD
+448 GEPAGVEVAKRVAAD
-463 ALTALAARAAT
+463 MATALTAEGVV
-474 SVAISGVCDDPE
+474 SVAISGICE
-486 QYPACYREAQQVSRC
+486 ETAQYPSAFREAQQVARC

-507 PDSFRVLASADI
+507 PDSYRVLSSADI
-519 GAARLLLSGTSKE
+519 GAARLLLSGTSRE

-537 ARDTLG
+537 ALDWMS
-543 ELLDPSMKDLLAT
+543 ELLEPGNEHLLTT
-556 LQIFF
+556 LQMFF
-561 SASRSVRRSAELLH
+561 AASRSVRRSAELLD

-594 DVGGNADDQLTL
+594 DVAADADDQLTL

-612 LRLVGRI
+612 LRLIGRI
-619 GDEELPIPGQAAAPE
+619 DDESPGAAQAAAPE
-634 DSSEAIRSSE
+634 ESSDPIRSAE